1 MKKGAIAE
9 RIQRLL
15 GGLKC
20 EFLADAGREPDQIG
34 KADAAVLKA
43 AMSIAALD
51 GCVSDAEL
59 AGFERLARKCRGYSA
74 ESAKQVFREGLRTA
88 GYIELA
94 ARTLSAKELL
104 TVFTGEVEKILP
116 PSFALWEQKGVRRAF
131 VMWIAMAMSDGDYS
145 PIERK
150 AIAAFAKIVSQRLS
164 TLSASTAQLQCGFA
178 ASFVAASGV
187 PGGAVAEVEI
197 LPSAFFARAEGLIAK
212 LGRDATAD
220 QAARDLKSLILNG

>member
-20 EFLADAGREPDQIG
+20 DILVGAGREPDQIG

-43 AMSIAALD
+43 AMAIAALD

-74 ESAKQVFREGLRTA
+74 ESAKQVFRDGLRSA

-104 TVFTGEVEKILP
+104 AVFTDEVEKILP
-116 PSFALWEQKGVRRAF
+116 PTFALWGQRDVRRAF

-150 AIAAFAKIVSQRLS
+150 AIVAFTKIVSQRLS
-164 TLSASTAQLQCGFA
+164 ALSESTVQLQFGIASSFA
-178 ASFVAASGV
+178 AASSV
-187 PGGAVAEVEI
+187 PSGAMTEMEI
-197 LPSAFFARAEGLIAK
+197 LPAAFFARAEGLLAK
-212 LGRDATAD
+212 LGRAATAD
-220 QAARDLKSLILNG
+220 QAAKDLKSLILNG